1 MIMKWYSLNF
11 ASVEHK
17 INLDTLLKFLKPDI
31 LSKKYPEIMFLIS
44 L

>member
-1 MIMKWYSLNF
+1 MIIKWYSLNF

-17 INLDTLLKFLKPDI
+17 INLDTLFKFLKPDI
-31 LSKKYPEIMFLIS
+31 LTNKYPEIVFLIS